1 MQHEKLKRVP
11 VFFFMLKQPFFFYFV
26 LAHIIIALVRKPE
39 CERQVVYI
47 TEAQS
52 SDATSWV
59 KRFAAS
65 VVESVLLSCE

>member
-1 MQHEKLKRVP
+1 MKNLRVCL
-11 VFFFMLKQPFFFYFV
+11 FFFYVEATLFFYFV

-47 TEAQS
+47 IEAQS

-65 VVESVLLSCE
+65 VVESVLLLCE